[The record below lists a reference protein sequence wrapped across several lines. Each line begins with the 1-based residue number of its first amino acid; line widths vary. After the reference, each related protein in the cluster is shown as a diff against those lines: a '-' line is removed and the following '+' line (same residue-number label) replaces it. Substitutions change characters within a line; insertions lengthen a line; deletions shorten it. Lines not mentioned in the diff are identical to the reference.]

1 MVGIRNPSVANKE
14 SGIQSMESGIQ
25 SLESIIQYLE
35 AGVQYWNPESN
46 PWNPESNAWN
56 PESKP
61 WMIRNPIPGVHNSRL
76 SWIPLQGAMLQ
87 LLSKSDKIRTL
98 ALEDCLSGLDCFLFC
113 TVAFIAKMT

>member
-1 MVGIRNPSVANKE
+1 MPGIR
-14 SGIQSMESGIQ
+14 
-25 SLESIIQYLE
+25 
-35 AGVQYWNPESN
+35 
-46 PWNPESNAWN
+46 NPESNARN

-76 SWIPLQGAMLQ
+76 SWIPLQGAKLQ
-87 LLSKSDKIRTL
+87 LLSKSGKIRTL